1 MRGNRGRAIS
11 SFPKASSWTTFSM
24 KMGKHEELKDKQIS
38 SQSISFTAIYTHLW
52 IWTLAPPEQLSV
64 WIIGTDLV
72 IIAEHIF
79 SRWVTSPLGSQVDF
93 SLYMSERE
101 CCRCVLLYVNKTGC
115 SSSLR
120 GITSARYAVWTVGTD
135 RQKHKYASMAW
146 RMKQNLVRAT
156 MLRMSVQCVCL
167 LRVYI

>member
-1 MRGNRGRAIS
+1 MRGNRGRA
-11 SFPKASSWTTFSM
+11 FPAFQKQVPWTTFSM

-38 SQSISFTAIYTHLW
+38 SQCISFTAIYTRLW

-64 WIIGTDLV
+64 WIIV
-72 IIAEHIF
+72 IAEHIF

-93 SLYMSERE
+93 SHYMSVRE

-146 RMKQNLVRAT
+146 RTKQNLVRAT
-156 MLRMSVQCVCL
+156 M
-167 LRVYI
+167 